1 MTMLFRLLT
10 PILLCAAFAAA
21 QKPKTDPAESWD
33 RLYASRDAKVPVNP
47 SAIVLETTA
56 NLPPGTALDI
66 GMGNGRNAV
75 YLARKGWKVTGI
87 DASREAVK
95 LATAEAHKLNTTV
108 EGVVANFEIYDPG
121 RGKYDLILC
130 TYAASLASAQSRK
143 ILEALKPGGLLIV
156 EGSEF
161 QPNQLLR
168 TYGKLRVLRYE
179 DRVDRAEWAN
189 GGESRT
195 QVFRLV
201 ARK

>member
-1 MTMLFRLLT
+1 MIMLHRLLT
-10 PILLCAAFAAA
+10 PLLLCAALAVA
-21 QKPKTDPAESWD
+21 QKPKANPAESWD

-47 SAIVLETTA
+47 SAIVLESTA
-56 NLPPGTALDI
+56 NLQPGTALDI

-95 LATAEAHKLNTTV
+95 LATAEAQKLNTTV
-108 EGVVANFEIYDPG
+108 EGVVANFETYDPG

-130 TYAASLASAQSRK
+130 TYAASLATAQARK
-143 ILEALKPGGLLIV
+143 IIDALKPGGLLIV

-179 DRVDRAEWAN
+179 DRLDRGEWAN
-189 GGESRT
+189 GGDTRT
-195 QVFRLV
+195 AVYRLV